1 MNLNKT
7 DIYNLWSKGEGEVDS
22 IIHCMEEMG
31 ELTKALS
38 KMLRDSVPFNEG
50 LLLDIIGEMADVYIC
65 LAMLQSIFSISDTQM
80 NCVCNVKMIA
90 NLDRISISPVERRK

>member
-7 DIYNLWSKGEGEVDS
+7 DIYNLWTKGEGEVDT

-31 ELTKALS
+31 ELTQALS

-50 LLLDIIGEMADVYIC
+50 LIFDIIEEMADVYIC
-65 LAMLQSIFSISDTQM
+65 LAMLQSIFSISDTQI
-80 NCVCNVKMIA
+80 NSVCDAKMIH
-90 NLDRISISPVERRK
+90 NLDRIGIHK